1 MSTRPMR
8 LLRLYTLFLLLC
20 AAPWLAAQPLMET
33 LRGERPVRLQRL
45 EIHSAI
51 SGGMAET
58 RVRMVFFNPNSRV
71 LEGNLQFPLADG
83 QQVTGFA
90 LDIDGAMRPAVPVEK
105 SRGRQIIEMEERR
118 GVDPALLEHTQGTQF
133 RLRVYPIPA
142 QGTRAVELTV
152 AEPLAHDSEGW
163 IYRLPLAYANGV
175 KDFVLNVDVQG
186 AAMAPRF
193 GGVADAP
200 VFSGRSTVRSQPDAR
215 VPGEPDSETARR
227 AGNAAAAD
235 PAQGWQ
241 ARLDRPV
248 AQAVTVH
255 IPTTQRVQAYV
266 ERFGNDTYFV
276 AEVPVNAQRTPRPLP
291 RAVGLLWDASGSGAR
306 RAIDDELALLDR
318 YFRALGNGDVKLV
331 LLRDRAEAPQA
342 FRIRDGNWDA
352 LRKALQAVKYDG
364 ASALADWQPESGVQE
379 YLLVSDGL
387 QNYGARRFPLLAAG
401 QRLYA
406 IHSSAGADTVRLAAL
421 AERSGGALVGV
432 AAGQPIDAAANML
445 LTDGPRIEHLRADGA
460 TELLADAGA
469 MEQGLLRV
477 AGKLTRVSA
486 QVQLSLA
493 RQGKAV
499 PVTVHIDSGAATHP
513 LAAWLWASYQLRALD
528 IDHEANRGAIRR
540 LGAQFGMPTRET
552 SLLVLERLED
562 YVRHD
567 VTPPPAMQA
576 AFDKLRAQRTRGT
589 AQRRDKQLDS
599 VVRQF
604 EQKIAWWEN
613 PPQKKRWL
621 YKDEEAV
628 QLSQR
633 QMRELRRAEQARAR
647 NESLT
652 QKERREHMDPRLMD
666 DARMPAPVLS
676 LAPPAPPAAPA
687 PAAAPVASGMRADVA
702 VPPMA
707 EAKAKAAMAH
717 AAPEPLLAPSIG
729 IALKKWHANAP
740 YIARMKAAAPDAL
753 YAIYLD
759 EKPSWESSSAFY
771 VDVAD
776 MLLQKGKRDLALRV
790 LSNLAEMDLENRH
803 VLRVLGYRLL
813 QAGAPQ
819 LAIPVFEQVRQLAEE
834 EPQSF
839 RDLGLAYAAAGKW
852 QEAIEQLYEVV
863 LRPWDGRF
871 AEVELIALAEMNA
884 IIATAPAGSR
894 LDTSHIDSRL
904 LRNLPLDVRAVLTWD
919 ADNSDMDLWVVDPDG
934 EKCYYGNQ
942 NTQLGGRLSRD
953 FTGGYGPE
961 EFSLRRARPGQY
973 RVYANYF
980 GDRQQLVAGAT
991 TLQLKLTTGFGTP
1004 RARDEMVTLRLKEG
1018 GSTVMVGEFEV
1029 K

>member
-1 MSTRPMR
+1 MLMTG
-8 LLRLYTLFLLLC
+8 LRLISLFLLLC
-20 AAPWLAAQPLMET
+20 ATPWLAAQPLMET
-33 LRGERPVRLQRL
+33 LRGERPVRLQSL
-45 EIHSAI
+45 DIQSAV

-58 RVRMVFFNPNSRV
+58 RVRMVFFNPNSRM

-83 QQVTGFA
+83 QHVTGFA

-118 GVDPALLEHTQGTQF
+118 GVDPALLEHTQGNQF

-142 QGTRAVELTV
+142 QGTRTVELTY
-152 AEPLAHDSEGW
+152 AEPLARDSDGW
-163 IYRLPLAYANGV
+163 AYRLPLAYANGV
-175 KDFVLNVDVQG
+175 KDFVWNVDVQG
-186 AAMAPRF
+186 AAGAPRF
-193 GGVADAP
+193 SGIAEAP
-200 VFSGRSTVRSQPDAR
+200 AFGAK
-215 VPGEPDSETARR
+215 
-227 AGNAAAAD
+227 AGNAISS
-235 PAQGWQ
+235 WQ

-248 AQAVTVH
+248 VQQVTVH
-255 IPTTQRVQAYV
+255 IPAAQRVQAYV

-276 AEVPVNAQRTPRPLP
+276 AEVSVNAQRTARPLP
-291 RAVGLLWDASGSGAR
+291 RTVGLLWDASGSGAR

-318 YFRALGNGDVKLV
+318 YFRALGNGEVRLV
-331 LLRDRAEAPQA
+331 LLRDRPEAAQT
-342 FRIRDGNWDA
+342 FRIRDGDWDA
-352 LRKALQAVKYDG
+352 LRKVLRSVKYDG
-364 ASALADWQPESGVQE
+364 ASALADWLPESGVQE
-379 YLLVSDGL
+379 YVLVSDGL
-387 QNYGARRFPLLAAG
+387 LNYGARRFPVLASG

-406 IHSSAGADTVRLAAL
+406 VNSTAGADTVRLAAL
-421 AERSGGALVGV
+421 AERNGGALVSV
-432 AAGQPIDAAANML
+432 TPGQGIDAAAAVL
-445 LTDGPRIEHLRADGA
+445 LTDGPRIEQLRAEGA
-460 TELLADAGA
+460 AELLADAGA
-469 MEQGLLRV
+469 MQQGLLRI
-477 AGKLTRVSA
+477 AGKLTRATA
-486 QVQLSLA
+486 QVNLSLA

-499 PVTVHIDSGAATHP
+499 PVTVQVDGGAATHP
-513 LAAWLWASYQLRALD
+513 LAAWLWASYQLRALE

-540 LGAQFGMPTRET
+540 LGSQFGMPTRET
-552 SLLVLERLED
+552 SLLVLERMED

-567 VTPPPAMQA
+567 VTPPASMLA
-576 AFDKLRAQRTRGT
+576 AFDKLRAQQARST

-621 YKDEEAV
+621 YKEDEAARQE
-628 QLSQR
+628 SQR
-633 QMRELRRAEQARAR
+633 MRRERTQEMGAQKAQPVEARMMEDARA
-647 NESLT
+647 
-652 QKERREHMDPRLMD
+652 
-666 DARMPAPVLS
+666 PALNF
-676 LAPPAPPAAPA
+676 APSPPPPA
-687 PAAAPVASGMRADVA
+687 PAAAPVASGMRADA
-702 VPPMA
+702 RPPMA
-707 EAKAKAAMAH
+707 EPKAGIGDKD
-717 AAPEPLLAPSIG
+717 AAPGQSIG
-729 IALKKWHANAP
+729 IALKRWNASAP

-759 EKPSWESSSAFY
+759 EKPSWENSSAFY

-819 LAIPVFEQVRQLAEE
+819 LAVPVFEQVKQLAEE

-839 RDLGLAYAAAGKW
+839 RDLGLAYAAAGKR
-852 QEAIEQLYEVV
+852 QEAIEHLYEVV

-884 IIATAPAGSR
+884 IIATAPPGAKP
-894 LDTSHIDSRL
+894 DTRQIDSRL
-904 LRNLPLDVRAVLTWD
+904 LRNLPLDMRAVLTWD

-961 EFSLRRARPGQY
+961 EFSLRRARPGKY

-980 GDRQQLVAGAT
+980 GDRQQLVTGAT
-991 TLQLKLTTGFGTP
+991 TLQLRLTTGFGTA
-1004 RARDEMVTLRLKEG
+1004 RAKDEMVTLRLKDG
-1018 GSTVMVGEFEV
+1018 GSTVLVGEFEV
-1029 K
+1029 R

>member
-1 MSTRPMR
+1 MRPIS
-8 LLRLYTLFLLLC
+8 LLRLYALLLLLC
-20 AAPWLAAQPLMET
+20 AAPWLAAQPLMDT

-45 EIHSAI
+45 DIHSAI

-118 GVDPALLEHTQGTQF
+118 GVDPALLEHTQGNQF

-142 QGTRAVELTV
+142 QGTRTVELTV
-152 AEPLAHDSEGW
+152 AEPLARDSEGW

-175 KDFVLNVDVQG
+175 KDFVLNVEVQG
-186 AAMAPRF
+186 AATAPRF
-193 GGVADAP
+193 GGLADAP
-200 VFSGRSTVRSQPDAR
+200 VFSA
-215 VPGEPDSETARR
+215 
-227 AGNAAAAD
+227 
-235 PAQGWQ
+235 AQGWR

-255 IPTTQRVQAYV
+255 IPAAQRAQAYV
-266 ERFGNDTYFV
+266 ERLGNDTYFV

-291 RAVGLLWDASGSGAR
+291 RTVGLLWDASGSAAR

-331 LLRDRAEAPQA
+331 LLRDRAEAPQT

-352 LRKALQAVKYDG
+352 LRKVLQAVKYDG

-406 IHSSAGADTVRLAAL
+406 IHSTAGADTVRLAAL

-432 AAGQPIDAAANML
+432 SAGQPIDAAANML
-445 LTDGPRIEHLRADGA
+445 LTDGPRIEQLRAEGA
-460 TELLADAGA
+460 TELLTDAGA
-469 MEQGLLRV
+469 MEQGLLRI
-477 AGKLTRVSA
+477 AGKLTRATA

-499 PVTVHIDSGAATHP
+499 PVTVQVDSGATAHP
-513 LAAWLWASYQLRALD
+513 LAAWLWAGYQLRALD
-528 IDHEANRGAIRR
+528 VDHEANRGAIRR

-552 SLLVLERLED
+552 SLLVLEQLED

-567 VTPPPAMQA
+567 VTPPPAMMA

-613 PPQKKRWL
+613 PPRKKRWL

-633 QMRELRRAEQARAR
+633 QMQELRRAEQARAR
-647 NESLT
+647 NESLA
-652 QKERREHMDPRLMD
+652 QKERREHMDPRLAD

-676 LAPPAPPAAPA
+676 LAPPPPLRPAPA
-687 PAAAPVASGMRADVA
+687 PASAAAPVAAGLRAEARADSRA
-702 VPPMA
+702 DARADMAMPPMA
-707 EAKAKAAMAH
+707 EAKAGMAQKDAAQ
-717 AAPEPLLAPSIG
+717 APAIG
-729 IALKKWHANAP
+729 IALKKWNASAP

-759 EKPSWESSSAFY
+759 EKPSWDSSSAFY

-790 LSNLAEMDLENRH
+790 LSNLAEMELENRH

-819 LAIPVFEQVRQLAEE
+819 LAIPVFEQVKQLAEE

-839 RDLGLAYAAAGKW
+839 RDLGLAYAAAGKR
-852 QEAIEQLYEVV
+852 QEAVEQLYEVV

-961 EFSLRRARPGQY
+961 EFSLRRARPGKY

-991 TLQLKLTTGFGTP
+991 TLQLKLTTGFGMA